1 MSALPHVTVIGER
14 SQGALADVL
23 EKQLPGGA
31 SFSLVNEYYLF
42 SNGDWYE
49 GQGIPVAATIPF
61 MTLEE
66 REEEEDFGLEAAWE
80 MLTHVFHERS
90 V

>member
-1 MSALPHVTVIGER
+1 
-14 SQGALADVL
+14 
-23 EKQLPGGA
+23 
-31 SFSLVNEYYLF
+31 VNEYYLS

-49 GQGIPVAATIPF
+49 GQGIPVAAEIPF

-80 MLTHVFHERS
+80 AITE
-90 V
+90 